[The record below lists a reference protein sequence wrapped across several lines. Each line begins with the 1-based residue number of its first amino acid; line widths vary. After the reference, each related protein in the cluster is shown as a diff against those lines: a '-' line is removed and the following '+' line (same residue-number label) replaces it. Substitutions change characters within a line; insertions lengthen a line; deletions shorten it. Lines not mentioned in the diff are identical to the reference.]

1 MKRLLTLLAPVC
13 LAACQAPPPPSP
25 GPAALTAAQVQ
36 DTQARQQL
44 LAQSGVINTPSLT
57 LPGTIVANSQRV
69 SVDWDGDAVELLSQ
83 LAHQRGLNFAYTG
96 VRLPL
101 PVSVH
106 ARDITFD
113 ELLRLLGPQI
123 NWRARIDQEPL
134 RLRLDFM
141 LPLPGVL
148 A

>member
-13 LAACQAPPPPSP
+13 LAACQAPPTSQPTSSEV
-25 GPAALTAAQVQ
+25 TISQVQ
-36 DTQARQQL
+36 TTQAHQQL
-44 LAQSGVINTPSLT
+44 LAQSGVLNTPT
-57 LPGTIVANSQRV
+57 GATPGAISANSQRV
-69 SVDWDGDAVELLSQ
+69 CIDWDGDAVELLST

-106 ARDITFD
+106 VRDITFN

>member
-1 MKRLLTLLAPVC
+1 MKRLLTLLTPVC

-36 DTQARQQL
+36 NTQARQLL
-44 LAQSGVINTPSLT
+44 LAQSGVINAPSLT
-57 LPGTIVANSQRV
+57 LPGLIAANSQRI

-83 LAHQRGLNFAYTG
+83 LARQRGLNFAYTG

-106 ARDITFD
+106 VREMTFD
-113 ELLRLLGPQI
+113 ELLRLLGPQVS
-123 NWRARIDQEPL
+123 WRARIDQEPL

>member
-13 LAACQAPPPPSP
+13 LAACQTPSP
-25 GPAALTAAQVQ
+25 HPPAPAGITTAQAQA
-36 DTQARQQL
+36 TQVRQQL
-44 LAQSGVINTPSLT
+44 LAQSGVLNTPSLAM
-57 LPGTIVANSQRV
+57 PGPIQANSQRV
-69 SVDWDGDAVELLSQ
+69 AVDWDGDAVELLST

-106 ARDITFD
+106 VREMTFD
-113 ELLRLLGPQI
+113 ELLRLLSPQI
-123 NWRARIDQEPL
+123 NWRARIDQEPQ

-141 LPLPGVL
+141 LPLLGVPT
-148 A
+148 

>member
-13 LAACQAPPPPSP
+13 LAACQTPPPRPP
-25 GPAALTAAQVQ
+25 DPAGITTSQIQA
-36 DTQARQQL
+36 TQARQPR
-44 LAQSGVINTPSLT
+44 LAQSGVLNTPALAM
-57 LPGTIVANSQRV
+57 PDPIAANSQRV
-69 SVDWDGDAVELLSQ
+69 CIDWDGDAVELLSQ

-106 ARDITFD
+106 VRDITLN

>member
-13 LAACQAPPPPSP
+13 LAACQTPPPRPP
-25 GPAALTAAQVQ
+25 DPAEITTSQVQ
-36 DTQARQQL
+36 ATQARQQL
-44 LAQSGVINTPSLT
+44 LAQSGVLNTPALAM
-57 LPGTIVANSQRV
+57 PDPIAANSQRV
-69 SVDWDGDAVELLSQ
+69 CIDWDGDAVELLSQ

-106 ARDITFD
+106 VRDITFN

>member
-13 LAACQAPPPPSP
+13 LAACQTPPPRPP
-25 GPAALTAAQVQ
+25 DPTALTAAGVQ
-36 DTQARQQL
+36 ATQARQQL
-44 LAQSGVINTPSLT
+44 LAQSGVLNTPALAM
-57 LPGTIVANSQRV
+57 PDPIAANSQRV
-69 SVDWDGDAVELLSQ
+69 CIDWDGDAVELLSQ
-83 LAHQRGLNFAYTG
+83 LAYQRGLNFAYTG

-106 ARDITFD
+106 VRDITFN

-141 LPLPGVL
+141 LPLSGVL